1 MFAFVAFLL
10 ALIIFVVRA
19 LGGDIDADWGF
30 VALAAGFVLAYL
42 PFDLPARRP

>member
-1 MFAFVAFLL
+1 MFAFVAFLI

-30 VALAAGFVLAYL
+30 VALAAGLVLAYL
-42 PFDLPARRP
+42 PDLPSRRP